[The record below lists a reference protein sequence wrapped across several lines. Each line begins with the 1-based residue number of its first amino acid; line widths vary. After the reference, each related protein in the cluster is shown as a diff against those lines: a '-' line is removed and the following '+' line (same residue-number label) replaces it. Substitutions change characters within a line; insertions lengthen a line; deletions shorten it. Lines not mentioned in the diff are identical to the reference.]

1 MKLRQRFKKLLHIQD
16 VTYYPMSLYGTW
28 RFRAYLVG
36 VFTAML
42 IGLTAGEIRHPT
54 GGARV
59 SDLVVGSCI
68 LICATLFCLW
78 RAARARRR
86 AIAEYGNTVDTLEA
100 AWLTMARQLRTALLY
115 GAIGI
120 VSYLGVAWPAG
131 EMPPAALVLSRA
143 LIISTVAS
151 FFLLPF
157 KKPSLAT
164 QLERTN
170 ILSAQVEQIS
180 EHVVNDVRTKLH
192 ALRQERAKV
201 EEEEGQLQKIIQQNL
216 TSGIN
221 AILATVQKERGRKE
235 LQQGWMFAIVGFV
248 LGLIGNWLYD
258 SFLR

>member
-1 MKLRQRFKKLLHIQD
+1 MKLRQRFKKILHIQD

-42 IGLTAGEIRHPT
+42 VGLTTGEMLRPL
-54 GGARV
+54 GDVRR

-86 AIAEYGNTVDTLEA
+86 AIEEYGNTVDTPEA
-100 AWLTMARQLRTALLY
+100 AWLTVARRLRTTLLY
-115 GAIGI
+115 GTIGI
-120 VSYLGVAWPAG
+120 VSCLGVAWPAG
-131 EMPPAALVLSRA
+131 EMPPAALFLSRA
-143 LIISTVAS
+143 LAISTVAS

-157 KKPSLAT
+157 KKPSLAM
-164 QLERTN
+164 QLERTD
-170 ILSAQVEQIS
+170 ILSVQVEQIS
-180 EHVVNDVRTKLH
+180 EHVVKGVRTKLH

-201 EEEEGQLQKIIQQNL
+201 EEEENQLQEIIQQDL
-216 TSGIN
+216 TSGVN
-221 AILATVQKERGRKE
+221 AILATVQKERGHKE